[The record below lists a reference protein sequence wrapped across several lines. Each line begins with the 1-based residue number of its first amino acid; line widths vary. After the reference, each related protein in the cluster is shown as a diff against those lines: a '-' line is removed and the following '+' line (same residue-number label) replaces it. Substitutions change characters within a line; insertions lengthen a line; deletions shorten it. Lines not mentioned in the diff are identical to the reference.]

1 MMRAALAVALC
12 LACVAHA
19 AAADAPAPAPATPAI
34 AGLSV
39 TNEVRLCKQPPSQGG
54 SVIPAHPGL

>member
-12 LACVAHA
+12 LACMAHA
-19 AAADAPAPAPATPAI
+19 AAADAPAPAPATPEI

-39 TNEVRLCKQPPSQGG
+39 TNEVRLCKQSSQGG
-54 SVIPAHPGL
+54 SVVPAHPGL